1 MALPALM
8 RILPRHNGI
17 TFGGADTSP
26 AAFGAIYHPGF
37 RFEGHIKSG
46 RDVNSTEYVHD
57 TCRAA
62 SPIHYKLAADAYL
75 ADVMGGQGATS
86 PGHGCCSGCAIFR
99 DFLTNDRRVC
109 QKQTSVYS
117 FFAVFISSI
126 SAVL

>member
-1 MALPALM
+1 MMALPALM

-37 RFEGHIKSG
+37 RLEGHIKSG

-62 SPIHYKLAADAYL
+62 SPIHHKLAADAYL
-75 ADVMGGQGATS
+75 ANAMAEQGARHPQDMGVPKLCNF
-86 PGHGCCSGCAIFR
+86 PGFSGE
-99 DFLTNDRRVC
+99 
-109 QKQTSVYS
+109 
-117 FFAVFISSI
+117 
-126 SAVL
+126 